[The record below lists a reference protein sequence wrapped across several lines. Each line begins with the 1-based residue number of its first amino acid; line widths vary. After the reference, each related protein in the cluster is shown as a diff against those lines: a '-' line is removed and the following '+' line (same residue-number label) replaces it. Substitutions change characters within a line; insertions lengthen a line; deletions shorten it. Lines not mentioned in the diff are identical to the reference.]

1 MPNFLD
7 APEILPLPSL
17 QTYASISFL
26 LLSCAIY
33 YAFQVSSEPDWKLN
47 EFLFIQSAVDNNNNS
62 NNTHHHTDSNVVNG
76 NIIVSNTTTTN
87 IIITND
93 GIKDHLNQ
101 NNGTIE
107 LSYGTTAN
115 NYTLRNAFIESLFR
129 YPNDSITLNELLK
142 NQRFVTLLN
151 VTYIMIH
158 EPLCVW
164 TLINMS
170 YCLLIL
176 FGKLIQKL
184 VFGDLRASE
193 QQLLRDKFWNFL
205 LYKFIFVFSVINVQ
219 YMDELI
225 LWCAWFSVLGF
236 MFLLTNLCKE
246 RYSFLANTPTISRFE
261 HIKLLTLLVSILM
274 STLPLFIIG
283 VIVGNHTSLSIGAF
297 LICEVS
303 IISLR
308 SLQCL
313 ILYIIHLC
321 DLRRDSIWEKR
332 TAIIYYIE
340 LIFDLSVL
348 SIDFCHHIHMLSSG
362 NIILSVSSV
371 VILIQ
376 LRSIFTD
383 IIRRLKKHR
392 NYLQVL
398 NLMEENFPTA
408 TRDEL
413 TDENN
418 DCAICW
424 DRMENARQLP
434 CGHFFHTACLRSWL
448 EQDTSCPTCRHSLRQ
463 RDQNRSSSTA
473 IDGRSGGTMAG
484 VGVGGNVQNI
494 AGGTGFED
502 LANIANLA
510 GLRPGNTRFFHF
522 DGSRYATWLPSFSV
536 EVTRP
541 NIMDININ
549 ASVTRNEQAFPDYLQ
564 QPQQQIDYMGQQ
576 VLEWFPQFSL
586 TSILDDLR
594 NTRSVELTIENILDG
609 RLRPITSTTNTTNN
623 LSSTAQLN
631 SQMNQN
637 NNLENNILS
646 ENRQNVEESESD
658 DDDDDDL
665 IEIINNDGDNNN

>member
-1 MPNFLD
+1 M
-7 APEILPLPSL
+7 
-17 QTYASISFL
+17 
-26 LLSCAIY
+26 
-33 YAFQVSSEPDWKLN
+33 
-47 EFLFIQSAVDNNNNS
+47 
-62 NNTHHHTDSNVVNG
+62 
-76 NIIVSNTTTTN
+76 NI
-87 IIITND
+87 
-93 GIKDHLNQ
+93 
-101 NNGTIE
+101 
-107 LSYGTTAN
+107 
-115 NYTLRNAFIESLFR
+115 LRNTFFESFIK
-129 YPNDSITLNELLK
+129 YPNDSLTMNELLK

-184 VFGDLRASE
+184 VFGELRQSE

-225 LWCAWFSVLGF
+225 LWCAWFSILGF

-246 RYSFLANTPTISRFE
+246 RFSFLMNTPTISRIE
-261 HIKLLTLLVSILM
+261 HIKLLTLLISLLI
-274 STLPLFIIG
+274 STLPLFIIACL
-283 VIVGNHTSLSIGAF
+283 VGYHTSFSIGIF
-297 LICEVS
+297 LFCEIS
-303 IISLR
+303 LISLR
-308 SLQCL
+308 TLQCL
-313 ILYIIHLC
+313 ILYLIHLW
-321 DLRRDSIWEKR
+321 DLRHDTIWEKR

-348 SIDFCHHIHMLSSG
+348 FIDFSHHIHMLSSG

-371 VILIQ
+371 VILFQ
-376 LRSIFTD
+376 LRTIFID
-383 IIRRLKKHR
+383 IIRRIRKHR

-398 NLMEENFPTA
+398 NLMEENFPT
-408 TRDEL
+408 TSPDEL
-413 TDENN
+413 NDENN

-424 DRMENARQLP
+424 DRMENARRLP

-463 RDQNRSSSTA
+463 QQQPHQQQQRDQN
-473 IDGRSGGTMAG
+473 GTTTTNNN
-484 VGVGGNVQNI
+484 GNIGNQNI

-549 ASVTRNEQAFPDYLQ
+549 ASVTRNEQTFPDYI
-564 QPQQQIDYMGQQ
+564 QQQIDYMGQQ
-576 VLEWFPQFSL
+576 ILECFPQFSL
-586 TSILDDLR
+586 SSILDDLR
-594 NTRSVELTIENILDG
+594 NTRSIELTIENILDG
-609 RLRPITSTTNTTNN
+609 RLRPINNSSNSASSNLTSSSSPSTSSSSPSTSTTTNDNNHSSN
-623 LSSTAQLN
+623 L
-631 SQMNQN
+631 QN
-637 NNLENNILS
+637 NY
-646 ENRQNVEESESD
+646 RYVEVHK
-658 DDDDDDL
+658 
-665 IEIINNDGDNNN
+665 